1 MSKKKDVVVQN
12 NNNVLYIVIIA
23 LLVIIAI
30 LAFFAGRSMGNPV
43 VANPGN
49 STVAATDLKITVIDD
64 TRCTA
69 CGTNDIVSQLKQ
81 TPFLAAAEYEMKDF
95 ADEGIEDYI
104 KENNITR
111 LPAVLFSTNQI
122 ADNGA
127 MAQYLSAIPSG
138 EYSLQI
144 GATFDPFA
152 QRSERGF
159 LMIED
164 SAVIED
170 IKNTAHVEGDEN
182 ANILW
187 LEYSDVNCHFCQK
200 MVDDGTVES
209 VTEALPWAFN
219 HAFVNFIGVG
229 WNRTQQAAEALECIA
244 STGTDEAY
252 NYAFKQ
258 SLGEKND
265 SVDDILGFA
274 AEKWVD
280 TAAAQACIDNG
291 DSKDIVAKKFSTG
304 QQLFGI
310 TGTPGNVLLNTT
322 TGEYEVVSGAYPA
335 DTFETAI
342 EKLSL

>member
-12 NNNVLYIVIIA
+12 NNNVLYIVIIL
-23 LLVIIAI
+23 LLVVIAV

-43 VANPGN
+43 AVNPANN
-49 STVAATDLKITVIDD
+49 AAVATDLKITVIDD
-64 TRCTA
+64 TRCTS

-95 ADEGIEDYI
+95 ADEWIEEYI
-104 KENNITR
+104 IENNITR

-127 MAQYLSAIPSG
+127 MAQYLTAIPSG

-144 GATFDPFA
+144 GASFDPFA

-164 SAVIED
+164 KAVIEE
-170 IKNTAHVEGDEN
+170 IRSTAHVEGD
-182 ANILW
+182 ADAKILW

-200 MVDDGTVES
+200 MVDDGTVET
-209 VTEALPWAFN
+209 VTEALPWVFN

-229 WNRTQQAAEALECIA
+229 WNRTQEAAEALECIA
-244 STGTDEAY
+244 STWSTEAY

-258 SLGEKND
+258 SLSEKRD
-265 SVDDILGFA
+265 SVTDILAYA

-280 TAAAQACIDNG
+280 TAAAQTCIDNG
-291 DSKDIVAKKFSTG
+291 DSKDLVAKKYSTG

-310 TGTPGNVLLNTT
+310 TGTPGNVILNIE
-322 TGEYEVVSGAYPA
+322 TGEYEIVSGAYPA
-335 DTFETAI
+335 DTFETTI
-342 EKLSL
+342 NSLVN

>member
-1 MSKKKDVVVQN
+1 MSKKKDVVVPN
-12 NNNVLYIVIIA
+12 NNSVLYIVIIA

-49 STVAATDLKITVIDD
+49 NTVAATDLKITVIDD
-64 TRCTA
+64 TRCTS

-81 TPFLAAAEYEMKDF
+81 TPFLSAAEYEMKDF

-122 ADNGA
+122 GDGGT
-127 MAQYLSAIPSG
+127 MTQYLTAIPSG

-144 GATFDPFA
+144 GASFDPFA

-159 LMIED
+159 LMISD
-164 SAVIED
+164 ATVIEE
-170 IKNTAHVEGDEN
+170 IKTTAHVEGDDG
-182 ANILW
+182 AKILW

-200 MVDDGTVES
+200 MVDDGTVAS
-209 VTEALPWAFN
+209 VTESLPWTFN
-219 HAFVNFIGVG
+219 HAFVNFVGVG

-244 STGTDEAY
+244 STGTNEAY

-258 SLGEKND
+258 SLGEKKD
-265 SVDDILGFA
+265 SVDDILAFA

-280 TAAAQACIDNG
+280 TAGVQTCIDNG

-310 TGTPGNVLLNTT
+310 TGTPGNVLLNTE

-335 DTFETAI
+335 ATFETTI
-342 EKLSL
+342 NSLSL